1 MAARFN
7 KHRSVLSCIGLSGRS
22 RMVALTL
29 ALTGTLAACGG
40 PEERVSQP
48 ALSGFVGE
56 VVADE
61 PRAALAARDV
71 LAKGGNAADAAA
83 ALGLALSVSL
93 PSRASLGGGG
103 ACIAW
108 RPGESAGQAFVFIPK
123 GASQSDAKADRPAS
137 VPLLARGLFLMQMR
151 YGSVDFAE
159 LVVPARNMA
168 SHGVPVGGLLA
179 ADLAAVQSSL
189 LADDKAR
196 AVFGNSDTGH
206 VLAADDV
213 LVQTRLAGAL
223 ERLRSAGVGDLYTGA
238 LAQTFVEGAQAA
250 GGGLSPADLRS
261 DVPVAEPPLT
271 VHANGVDIS
280 FLPPPADGGLGMA
293 ASYLAGGH
301 GGEPAV
307 AAWRARQNSRGG
319 SVSVADAQALLNSG
333 GLSAGGALPALP
345 ASTSFV
351 VTDRQGQTVACAL
364 SMNNLF
370 GTGRIAGSTGIVL
383 GASPAQ
389 RPQPL
394 LAAGIA
400 HQGKE
405 EFRAAAVASGQ
416 NVAAD
421 TAAIAL
427 RAALAG
433 VRPQVTN
440 GHGRANFV
448 SCPGGIS
455 SGGGRCFGWTDP
467 RGSGLAV
474 GYKPVAH

>member
-1 MAARFN
+1 MAARFK
-7 KHRSVLSCIGLSGRS
+7 KHRSVPSRTGLPGRF
-22 RMVALTL
+22 RTAALAL

-40 PEERVSQP
+40 PDGQVTQP
-48 ALSGFVGE
+48 VVGGFVGE
-56 VVADE
+56 VAADE
-61 PRAALAARDV
+61 PRAALVARDI

-103 ACIAW
+103 ACLAW
-108 RPGESAGQAFVFIPK
+108 RPGESGGQAFVFLPQ
-123 GASQSDAKADRPAS
+123 GASQSDAASDRPAS
-137 VPLLARGLFLMQMR
+137 VPMLARGLFLMQMR
-151 YGSVDFAE
+151 YGSVDFAD

-196 AVFGNSDTGH
+196 AVFGNENGH
-206 VLAADDV
+206 VLGVDDV
-213 LVQTRLAGAL
+213 MVQSRLAGSL
-223 ERLRSAGVGDLYTGA
+223 ERLRIAGVGDLYTGA
-238 LAQTFVEGAQAA
+238 LAQTFVEGAQGA
-250 GGGLSPADLRS
+250 GGGLSGKDLRA

-293 ASYLAGGH
+293 ASFLANGRGGDRV
-301 GGEPAV
+301 V
-307 AAWRARQNSRGG
+307 AAWRARQSGKG
-319 SVSVADAQALLNSG
+319 SSVSVADAQSLLNSG
-333 GLSAGGALPALP
+333 SLSAGGALPALP

-351 VTDRQGQTVACAL
+351 VTDRQGETVACAL

-394 LAAGIA
+394 LAAAIA
-400 HQGKE
+400 HQGTMQ
-405 EFRAAAVASGQ
+405 FRAAAAASGQ

-427 RAALAG
+427 KAALAG

-440 GHGRANFV
+440 GNGRANFV
-448 SCPGGIS
+448 SCPGGLPS
-455 SGGGRCFGWTDP
+455 DSGRCFGWTDP
-467 RGSGLAV
+467 RGAGLAV
-474 GYKPVAH
+474 GSVSVAH

>member
-40 PEERVSQP
+40 PKEKVSQP
-48 ALSGFVGE
+48 ALGGFVGE

-61 PRAALAARDV
+61 PRAALVARDV

-123 GASQSDAKADRPAS
+123 GGSQSDAKADRPAS

-168 SHGVPVGGLLA
+168 SHGVPVSGLLA

-189 LADDKAR
+189 LADDKIR
-196 AVFGNSDTGH
+196 AIFGNDTGH
-206 VLAADDV
+206 VLVADDV

-250 GGGLSPADLRS
+250 GGGLSTTDLRS

-307 AAWRARQNSRGG
+307 AAWRARQSSRGG
-319 SVSVADAQALLNSG
+319 SVADAQALLNSG
-333 GLSAGGALPALP
+333 SLPAGGALPALP

-400 HQGKE
+400 HQGKD

-421 TAAIAL
+421 TAAIAM

-467 RGSGLAV
+467 RGAGLAV
-474 GYKPVAH
+474 GYKPTAH

>member
-1 MAARFN
+1 M
-7 KHRSVLSCIGLSGRS
+7 SCIGLSGRS

-40 PEERVSQP
+40 PKEKVSQP
-48 ALSGFVGE
+48 ALGGFVGE

-61 PRAALAARDV
+61 PRAALVARDV

-123 GASQSDAKADRPAS
+123 GGSQSDAKADRPAS

-168 SHGVPVGGLLA
+168 SHGVPVSGLLA

-189 LADDKAR
+189 LADDKIR
-196 AVFGNSDTGH
+196 AIFGNDTGH
-206 VLAADDV
+206 VLVADDV

-250 GGGLSPADLRS
+250 GGGLSTTDLRS

-301 GGEPAV
+301 G
-307 AAWRARQNSRGG
+307 
-319 SVSVADAQALLNSG
+319 
-333 GLSAGGALPALP
+333 
-345 ASTSFV
+345 
-351 VTDRQGQTVACAL
+351 
-364 SMNNLF
+364 
-370 GTGRIAGSTGIVL
+370 
-383 GASPAQ
+383 
-389 RPQPL
+389 
-394 LAAGIA
+394 
-400 HQGKE
+400 
-405 EFRAAAVASGQ
+405 
-416 NVAAD
+416 
-421 TAAIAL
+421 
-427 RAALAG
+427 
-433 VRPQVTN
+433 
-440 GHGRANFV
+440 
-448 SCPGGIS
+448 
-455 SGGGRCFGWTDP
+455 
-467 RGSGLAV
+467 
-474 GYKPVAH
+474 

>member
-1 MAARFN
+1 VAARFN
-7 KHRSVLSCIGLSGRS
+7 KHRSVLSRTGLSGRA
-22 RMVALTL
+22 RAAALAL
-29 ALTGTLAACGG
+29 ALTSTLAACGG
-40 PEERVSQP
+40 ADNHVNQP
-48 ALSGFVGE
+48 VVSGFVGA
-56 VVADE
+56 VAADE
-61 PRAALAARDV
+61 PRAALVARDI

-103 ACIAW
+103 ACLAW
-108 RPGESAGQAFVFIPK
+108 RPGEPAGQAFVFVPH
-123 GASQSDAKADRPAS
+123 GATQTSAQADRPAS

-151 YGSVDFAE
+151 YGSVDFAD
-159 LVVPARNMA
+159 LIVPARNLA

-196 AVFGNSDTGH
+196 AVFGNDSGH
-206 VLAADDV
+206 VLAADDI
-213 LVQTRLAGAL
+213 LVQSRLAGAL
-223 ERLRSAGVGDLYTGA
+223 ERMRIAGVGDLYTGA
-238 LAQTFVEGAQAA
+238 LAQTFIEGAQAA
-250 GGGLSPADLRS
+250 GGGLSSADLRG

-271 VHANGVDIS
+271 VHARGLDIS
-280 FLPPPADGGLGMA
+280 FLPPPADGGVGMA
-293 ASYLAGGH
+293 AAYMAGGR
-301 GGEPAV
+301 GGERAV
-307 AAWRARQNSRGG
+307 AAWRARQSGKG
-319 SVSVADAQALLNSG
+319 SATMVADAQALLNSG
-333 GLSAGGALPALP
+333 SLSSGGALPALP

-389 RPQPL
+389 RPLPL
-394 LAAGIA
+394 LAAGIV
-400 HQGKE
+400 HQGTD
-405 EFRAAAVASGQ
+405 FRAAAAASGQ

-427 RAALAG
+427 QAAVAG

-440 GHGRANFV
+440 GNGRANFV
-448 SCPGGIS
+448 SCPGGL
-455 SGGGRCFGWTDP
+455 SGGAGRCFGWTDP
-467 RGSGLAV
+467 RGAGLAV
-474 GYKPVAH
+474 GSTPVAH

>member
-1 MAARFN
+1 MAARFK
-7 KHRSVLSCIGLSGRS
+7 KHRSVLSRTGLSGRS
-22 RMVALTL
+22 RAAALAL

-40 PEERVSQP
+40 PAGQVSQP
-48 ALSGFVGE
+48 AVNGFVGE
-56 VVADE
+56 VAADE
-61 PRAALAARDV
+61 PRAALVARDV

-83 ALGLALSVSL
+83 ALGMALSVSL

-103 ACIAW
+103 ACLAW
-108 RPGESAGQAFVFIPK
+108 RPGESAGQAFVFLAKAP
-123 GASQSDAKADRPAS
+123 AQPDAQADRPAS

-151 YGSVDFAE
+151 YGSVDFAD
-159 LVVPARNMA
+159 LVVPARNLA
-168 SHGVPVGGLLA
+168 SQGVPVGGLLA

-196 AVFGNSDTGH
+196 AVFGNDSGH
-206 VLAADDV
+206 VLAVDDI
-213 LVQTRLAGAL
+213 LVQSRLAGAL
-223 ERLRSAGVGDLYTGA
+223 ERLRIAGVGDLYTGA

-250 GGGLSPADLRS
+250 GGGLVSADLRH

-280 FLPPPADGGLGMA
+280 FLPPPADGGLAMA
-293 ASYLAGGH
+293 ASYLAGGR
-301 GGEPAV
+301 GGERVA
-307 AAWRARQNSRGG
+307 AAWRARQTGKGS

-333 GLSAGGALPALP
+333 SLSAGGALPALP

-351 VTDRQGQTVACAL
+351 VTDRQGETVACAL

-394 LAAGIA
+394 LAAAIA
-400 HQGKE
+400 HHGTEQ
-405 EFRAAAVASGQ
+405 FRAAAAAAGQ

-427 RAALAG
+427 QAAVAG

-440 GHGRANFV
+440 GNGRANFV
-448 SCPGGIS
+448 SCPGGLP
-455 SGGGRCFGWTDP
+455 SGAGRCFGWTDP

-474 GYKPVAH
+474 GNGPAAH

>member
-7 KHRSVLSCIGLSGRS
+7 KHRSVLSRTGLSGRS
-22 RMVALTL
+22 RAAAFAL

-40 PEERVSQP
+40 PKEQVSQP
-48 ALSGFVGE
+48 AVSGFVGE
-56 VVADE
+56 VAADE
-61 PRAALAARDV
+61 PRAALVARDI

-103 ACIAW
+103 ACLAW
-108 RPGESAGQAFVFIPK
+108 RPGEAAGQAFVFLPQ
-123 GASQSDAKADRPAS
+123 GPSQPEAGADRPAS
-137 VPLLARGLFLMQMR
+137 APLLARGLFLMQMR
-151 YGSVDFAE
+151 YGSVDFAD
-159 LVVPARNMA
+159 LIVPARNMA

-179 ADLAAVQSSL
+179 ADLAAVQTSL
-189 LADDKAR
+189 LADDKVR
-196 AVFGNSDTGH
+196 AVFGNSTGH
-206 VLAADDV
+206 ALTTDDV
-213 LVQTRLAGAL
+213 LVQTRLSGAL
-223 ERLRSAGVGDLYTGA
+223 ERLRIAGVGDLYTGA
-238 LAQTFVEGAQAA
+238 LAQTFVDGAQAA
-250 GGGLSPADLRS
+250 GGGLSRADMRNN
-261 DVPVAEPPLT
+261 VPVAETPLT

-293 ASYLAGGH
+293 ASYLAGGR
-301 GGEPAV
+301 GGEHAV
-307 AAWRARQNSRGG
+307 AAWRARQTGRGS

-333 GLSAGGALPALP
+333 GLSSGGALPALP

-351 VTDRQGQTVACAL
+351 VTDRQGETVACAL

-383 GASPAQ
+383 GASPTQ

-400 HQGKE
+400 HQGRD

-421 TAAIAL
+421 TAAIAM

-440 GHGRANFV
+440 GNGRANFV
-448 SCPGGIS
+448 SCPGGLP
-455 SGGGRCFGWTDP
+455 SGAGRCFGWTDP

-474 GYKPVAH
+474 GYTPVTH

>member
-1 MAARFN
+1 MAARFK
-7 KHRSVLSCIGLSGRS
+7 KHRSVLFRTGLSGRS
-22 RMVALTL
+22 RAAALAL

-40 PEERVSQP
+40 PAQQVSQP
-48 ALSGFVGE
+48 VVSGFVGE
-56 VVADE
+56 VAADE
-61 PRAALAARDV
+61 PRAALVARDV

-103 ACIAW
+103 ACLAW
-108 RPGESAGQAFVFIPK
+108 RPGEAAGQAFVFLPH
-123 GASQSDAKADRPAS
+123 GPSQTDAGADRPAS

-151 YGSVDFAE
+151 YGSVDFAD

-168 SHGVPVGGLLA
+168 SHGVPVSGLLA

-196 AVFGNSDTGH
+196 AVFGNENGQA
-206 VLAADDV
+206 LAADDI
-213 LVQTRLAGAL
+213 LVQSRLAGAL
-223 ERLRSAGVGDLYTGA
+223 ERMRIAGVGDLYTGA
-238 LAQTFVEGAQAA
+238 LAQTFVEGAQVA
-250 GGGLSPADLRS
+250 GGGLATADLRS
-261 DVPVAEPPLT
+261 NVPVAEPPLT
-271 VHANGVDIS
+271 VHANGMDIS

-293 ASYLAGGH
+293 ASYLAGGR
-301 GGEPAV
+301 GGERVV
-307 AAWRARQNSRGG
+307 AAWRARQTGKGS

-333 GLSAGGALPALP
+333 SLSAGGGLPALP

-351 VTDRQGQTVACAL
+351 VTDRQGETVACAL

-400 HQGKE
+400 HQGAQQ
-405 EFRAAAVASGQ
+405 FRAAAAASGQ

-427 RAALAG
+427 QAAVAG

-440 GHGRANFV
+440 GNGRANFV
-448 SCPGGIS
+448 SCPGGLPS
-455 SGGGRCFGWTDP
+455 NAGRCFGWTDP
-467 RGSGLAV
+467 RGAGLAV
-474 GYKPVAH
+474 GNAPVSH